1 MKIALIGYGKMG
13 RAIEEIAV
21 ERGHEIVLK
30 VNIDNLEDNTIEN
43 LRKADVGIEF
53 SGPESAF
60 ENLTK
65 CLDAGLPVVSGSTGW
80 LSRLDSIKQ
89 KCKEVNGS
97 FLYASNYSIGVN
109 IFFAVNERLAELMSA
124 HPQYDVTI
132 KEIHHT
138 QKLDA
143 PSGTAI
149 SLADQVLAY
158 SESKEQWKNQP
169 SANSSDLYIES
180 QRIDPA
186 PGTHHVKY
194 ESSVDTIEIIHTAH
208 NRQGF
213 ASGAVLAAEYIAGRK
228 GIFTMK
234 DVLGI

>member
-21 ERGHEIVLK
+21 QRGHEIVLK

-43 LRKADVGIEF
+43 IRKADVAIEF

-60 ENLTK
+60 ENLHK
-65 CLDAGLPVVSGSTGW
+65 CLDAGVPVVSGSTGW
-80 LSRLDSIKQ
+80 LAKLGTIKE
-89 KCKEVNGS
+89 KCLQLNGS

-109 IFFAVNERLAELMSA
+109 IFFAVNERLAELMAA
-124 HPQYDVTI
+124 HEQYDVTI
-132 KEIHHT
+132 REIHHT

-149 SLADQVLAY
+149 SLAEQVLAH
-158 SESKEQWKNQP
+158 SRSKKEWKNDP
-169 SANSSDLYIES
+169 TNNSSELYIQSE
-180 QRIDPA
+180 RVDPA

-194 ESSVDTIEIIHTAH
+194 DSTVDTIEIIHTAH

>member
-13 RAIEEIAV
+13 RAIEEIALQ
-21 ERGHEIVLK
+21 RGHEIVLK

-43 LRKADVGIEF
+43 IQQADVAIEF
-53 SGPESAF
+53 SGPDSAF
-60 ENLTK
+60 ENLNR
-65 CLDAGLPVVSGSTGW
+65 CLDARVPTVSGSTGW
-80 LSRLDSIKQ
+80 LEKIDVIRQ
-89 KCKEVNGS
+89 KCTSLNGS
-97 FLYASNYSIGVN
+97 FLYASNFSIGVN
-109 IFFAVNERLAELMSA
+109 IFFAVNDRLAELMA
-124 HPQYDVTI
+124 NHPQYDVTI

-149 SLADQVLAY
+149 SLADQVLAHN
-158 SESKEQWKNQP
+158 KVKKQWKN
-169 SANSSDLYIES
+169 DLTPNPADLFIES
-180 QRIDPA
+180 ERIDPA

-213 ASGAVLAAEYIAGRK
+213 ASGAVLAAEYIAGKK

-234 DVLGI
+234 EVLGI

>member
-21 ERGHEIVLK
+21 QRGHEIVLK

-43 LRKADVGIEF
+43 LRKADVAIEF

-60 ENLTK
+60 ENLNR
-65 CLDAGLPVVSGSTGW
+65 CLDACVPVVSGSTGW
-80 LSRLDSIKQ
+80 LSRLDSIKL
-89 KCKEVNGS
+89 KCKELNGS

-149 SLADQVLAY
+149 SLAEQVLAY
-158 SESKEQWKNQP
+158 SESKEKWKNQP

-194 ESSVDTIEIIHTAH
+194 DSTVDTIEIIHTAH